1 MPDDVYASAL
11 LVVKEIREPNL
22 ALLSCAIR
30 RYSNLARPSDVI
42 VSHIKKTYFYPTTY
56 WLEVARL
63 PKNRCMTLEHF
74 EKHTYTFES
83 CLSGPG

>member
-1 MPDDVYASAL
+1 MTTGRQPAQRSGRGIAHSIHTYIAMPDDVYASAL

-42 VSHIKKTYFYPTTY
+42 VSHIKKTYFYPTTSY
-56 WLEVARL
+56 
-63 PKNRCMTLEHF
+63 
-74 EKHTYTFES
+74 
-83 CLSGPG
+83 